1 MGKSAPEAPP
11 SPDPYATA
19 RAQTGSNVSTA
30 VANTVLG
37 NANET
42 GPLGTVR
49 YKQTGSYK
57 LSEPVLDR
65 DGKPTVN
72 RRWVPDAGSTG
83 PTPPDPSG
91 GLGGMVNDGTG
102 AASPVYGGGHWAED
116 AAMVDRD
123 IPQWERIVEMSPEQK
138 ELYDRQ
144 VGVQKNLLDLAGSQS
159 KRLQETLG
167 QPLNFDGID
176 DSSNA
181 IIQRILADNGSG
193 SRDRVENA
201 LQQRMNP
208 QLDRDRAALENT
220 LVNQGFTRG
229 SEGFRN
235 ELDSSNRQAN
245 DARLGI
251 IAAGGQEQALQQS
264 LQLQQLQA
272 ASTNRERQIQE
283 RMALRN
289 APINEISALLG
300 QSQVSMPQ
308 FSPYQAGTIA
318 NTPVGDYVYRSA
330 DIDQKNYQSQM
341 QQSAATTGG
350 LFGLGSSLIG
360 AAGKAGG
367 FGGLFALSDRRAKAG
382 IRQVGS
388 LRNGLPL
395 YVYRYRGEEEEQLG
409 LMADEV
415 ETLYPEAVREFG
427 GFKHVN
433 YEMAVL

>member
-49 YKQTGSYK
+49 YKQNGSYK

-65 DGKPTVN
+65 DGKPTTT
-72 RRWVPDAGSTG
+72 RRWVPDASAPGDA
-83 PTPPDPSG
+83 PPDP
-91 GLGGMVNDGTG
+91 
-102 AASPVYGGGHWAED
+102 YGGGGGMLNSGAGPATNPMYGGGNWVEE
-116 AAMVDRD
+116 AAMIDRE

-144 VGVQKNLLDLAGSQS
+144 VGVQKNLLDFAGSQTR
-159 KRLQETLG
+159 RLQDTLG
-167 QPLNFDGID
+167 NPLSFDDIPNYNID
-176 DSSNA
+176 DF
-181 IIQRILADNGSG
+181 SG
-193 SRDRVENA
+193 DRTKVENA
-201 LQQRMNP
+201 MYERLNP
-208 QLDRDRAALENT
+208 QIERERNNLENQ

-229 SEGFRN
+229 TEAFKN

-245 DARLGI
+245 DARLGVI
-251 IAAGGQEQALQQS
+251 MAGGQEQSRMAAL
-264 LQLQQLQA
+264 A
-272 ASTNRERQIQE
+272 ATQRERAIQE

-308 FSPYQAGTIA
+308 FAPYQAGNIA

-330 DIDQKNYQSQM
+330 DIDQKNYQAQM
-341 QQSAATTGG
+341 QQQAATTGG
-350 LFGLGSSLIG
+350 MFGLGSALIG
-360 AAGKAGG
+360 AGGKAMGA
-367 FGGLFALSDRRAKAG
+367 GGLFALSDRRAKTD
-382 IRQVGS
+382 IRPVGS

-395 YVYRYRGEEEEQLG
+395 YVYRYRGEDDEHLG

-415 ETLYPEAVREFG
+415 EALHPDAVREFG
-427 GFKHVN
+427 GLRHVN